1 MYDTGN
7 IMRKRLVIH
16 KYCYKMVI
24 NVRKNR
30 LPTHTTLNKQIPD
43 GSMQKQHLKT
53 FNGKFKIIFFN
64 IRADKYFLNETQKH
78 KP

>member
-43 GSMQKQHLKT
+43 GSM
-53 FNGKFKIIFFN
+53 
-64 IRADKYFLNETQKH
+64 
-78 KP
+78 